1 MDIFLNIEREIL
13 SFIKKNYSR
22 KKFLFWGAINP
33 VSLKTDIRDDLN
45 VLYEDAGDLFTYF
58 FYNWKVEFNDF
69 SLDRY
74 FSPEYLGSPPP
85 EKPLEPITINMLV
98 ESAKA
103 GQWLY

>member
-1 MDIFLNIEREIL
+1 MNIEREIL

-22 KKFLFWGAINP
+22 KKFLFWGAINS
-33 VSLKTDIRDDLN
+33 VSLETDIREDLK
-45 VLYEDAGDLFTYF
+45 VLYEDAADLFTYF
-58 FYNWKVEFNDF
+58 FYHWKVEFNDF

-85 EKPLEPITINMLV
+85 KKPLEPITINMLV